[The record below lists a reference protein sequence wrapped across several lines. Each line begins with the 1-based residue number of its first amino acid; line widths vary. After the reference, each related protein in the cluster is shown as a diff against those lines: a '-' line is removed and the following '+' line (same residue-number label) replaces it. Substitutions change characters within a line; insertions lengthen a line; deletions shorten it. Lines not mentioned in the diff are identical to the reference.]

1 MNKTKQIIFAVAA
14 VLIIGAAYYFFD
26 KKGGKEIDNELK
38 ISQQETIQEQ
48 NKEESKEDIGTKT
61 EEPQKSEEIKPETKS
76 DQKPA
81 APQSAVQ
88 SQSVTFIG
96 KIYSTPKDSGE
107 LSKFDDYIM
116 TDSGE
121 KYGLQA
127 SMAFGAESPLI
138 KIINDVIV
146 SYRDSGRLA
155 QIKGNLVEQTNDVS
169 GRQIQVEEIRE
180 ATN

>member
-1 MNKTKQIIFAVAA
+1 MNKTKQIISAVSA
-14 VLIIGAAYYFFD
+14 VLLIAAAYYYFD

-38 ISQQETIQEQ
+38 ISQQETVQEK
-48 NKEESKEDIGTKT
+48 NKEEPKENIETKT
-61 EEPQKSEEIKPETKS
+61 EEPQKNEEIKLETKS

-81 APQSAVQ
+81 APQMAAQ
-88 SQSVTFIG
+88 NQSVTFIG

-116 TDSGE
+116 TDSGG

-138 KIINDVIV
+138 KIINDVIAT
-146 SYRDSGRLA
+146 YRDTGRLA
-155 QIKGNLVEQTNDVS
+155 QIKGTLVDPANDVS

-180 ATN
+180 VAN